1 MRSIPSLLL
10 GVAMAAALTT
20 SLTAASHLKDAV
32 TGDPKLRSVG
42 AMSFGPGGLLL
53 VAEPRHAA
61 IVAIETGDT
70 GPVQKLKQRVDNVG
84 ALLAARLGAPEAGI
98 QIIDMAVNQASGKIY
113 LSVTRKP
120 DNASL
125 IVVVTADGQ
134 ASPLSFEKTRHAR
147 VSLPISDTARVGN
160 VSDVAFAGDRVLAA
174 GSSNEEFSSK
184 IFTLSLPLAH
194 GGSAM
199 PVSAETYHVAH
210 GKWETKAPITSFVPM
225 EENGKHYVVG
235 SFACTP
241 IAKFELDD
249 LKPNA
254 QVKGTSVVE
263 LGSGNRPLDMF
274 TYEKDGKQWLVTHT
288 QRFHQNLFGPSK
300 YWGARVDMSHIKVRD
315 EAKTNAKAVRR
326 DVKQPKGPEG
336 IEIVDSLFGAVH
348 VDKLSNSEVVVLR
361 EQGNA
366 LALEIAPLP

>member
-1 MRSIPSLLL
+1 MRSIPSLLAGTAL
-10 GVAMAAALTT
+10 FAALST
-20 SLTAASHLKDAV
+20 SLPAASHLKDAA

-53 VAEPRHAA
+53 VTEPRHAA

-84 ALLAARLGAPEAGI
+84 ALLAARLGAPEGGVTIA
-98 QIIDMAVNQASGKIY
+98 DMAVNPASGKIY

-125 IVVVTADGQ
+125 IVIVTADGQ
-134 ASPLSFEKTRHAR
+134 AAPLDYAKAKHAR
-147 VSLPISDTARVGN
+147 VSLPAADTAKVGN
-160 VSDVAFAGDRVLAA
+160 VSNVAFAGDRVLAA

-315 EAKTNAKAVRR
+315 EAKINQKAVRR

-348 VDKLSNSEVVVLR
+348 VDKLSNTEVVVLR
-361 EQGNA
+361 EQGTA
-366 LALEIAPLP
+366 LTLEIAPLP